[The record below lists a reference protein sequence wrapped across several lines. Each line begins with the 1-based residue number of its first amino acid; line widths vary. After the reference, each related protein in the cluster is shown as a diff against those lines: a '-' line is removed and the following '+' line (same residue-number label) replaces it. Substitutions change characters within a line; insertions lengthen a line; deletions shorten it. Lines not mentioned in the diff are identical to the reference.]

1 MAFAELK
8 DLRMH
13 YEVAGP
19 VDAPTLVFS
28 NSLGTDLSM
37 WDVQAVE
44 FAKKYR
50 VVRYDKRGHGQSSSP
65 AGPYTIEMLGRDV
78 LGLLDFLEFDKVHF
92 CGLSIGGQ
100 TGMWLGVNAA
110 QRLNK
115 LVLSNTAAKIGTI
128 DGWKARIETVSTSG
142 MKSVA
147 ATVVERWFTV
157 GFRAEEPAEVSR
169 IQRVL
174 ENANIEGYAGCCAAV
189 RDFDYR
195 EKVSAIRTPTMA
207 IAGTHDPATPP
218 GDTRWVA
225 DQIAGSRFV
234 ELNASHLSNIEA
246 HERFSAELGAFLA
259 S

>member
-19 VDAPTLVFS
+19 VGAPVLVFS

-78 LGLLDFLEFDKVHF
+78 VGLLDFLEFDRVHF

-115 LVLSNTAAKIGTI
+115 LVLSNTAAKIGTT
-128 DGWKARIETVSTSG
+128 DGWNVRIETVSTSG

-157 GFRAEEPAEVSR
+157 GFRAVEPAEVSR

-174 ENANIEGYAGCCAAV
+174 ENANVRGYAGCCAAV

-195 EKVSAIRTPTMA
+195 EKVGEIRTSTMA
-207 IAGTHDPATPP
+207 IAGAHDPATPP

-225 DQIAGSRFV
+225 DRIAGSRFV

-259 S
+259 A

>member
-19 VDAPTLVFS
+19 VGAPALVFS

-78 LGLLDFLEFDKVHF
+78 LGLLDFLEFDSVHF

-128 DGWKARIETVSTSG
+128 DGWNARIETVNTSG

-157 GFRAEEPAEVSR
+157 GFRAEEPAEVAR

-174 ENANIEGYAGCCAAV
+174 ENANVHGYAECCAAV

-195 EKVSAIRTPTMA
+195 ERVSAIRTPTMA
-207 IAGTHDPATPP
+207 IAGRHDPATPP

-259 S
+259 A

>member
-19 VDAPTLVFS
+19 VGAPTLVFS

-44 FAKKYR
+44 FAKTYR
-50 VVRYDKRGHGQSSSP
+50 LVRYDKRGHGQSSSP

-78 LGLLDFLEFDKVHF
+78 VGLLDFLEFDRVHF

-115 LVLSNTAAKIGTI
+115 LVLSNTAAKIGTT
-128 DGWKARIETVSTSG
+128 DGWNVRIETVSTSG

-157 GFRAEEPAEVSR
+157 GFRADEPAEVSR

-174 ENANIEGYAGCCAAV
+174 ENANVQGYAGCCAAV

-195 EKVSAIRTPTMA
+195 EKVGEIRTSTMA
-207 IAGTHDPATPP
+207 IAGAHDPATPP

-225 DQIAGSRFV
+225 DRIAGSRFV

-259 S
+259 A

>member
-13 YEVAGP
+13 YEIAGP
-19 VDAPTLVFS
+19 AGAPVLLFS

-37 WDVQAVE
+37 WDVQAAE
-44 FAKKYR
+44 FVKKYR
-50 VVRYDKRGHGQSSSP
+50 VARYDKRGHGQSSSP
-65 AGPYTIEMLGRDV
+65 AGPYTIEVLGRDV
-78 LGLLDFLEFDKVHF
+78 LALLDFLKLDKVHF

-110 QRLNK
+110 NRLNK
-115 LVLSNTAAKIGTI
+115 LVLSNTAAKIGTT
-128 DGWKARIETVSTSG
+128 DSWNTRIENVSNRG

-169 IQRVL
+169 IQQVL
-174 ENANIEGYAGCCAAV
+174 ESANVQGYAGCCAAV

-195 EKVSAIRTPTMA
+195 EKVGSIRTPTLV

-218 GDTRWVA
+218 GDTRLVA
-225 DQIAGSRFV
+225 DQIAGSKFV

-246 HERFSAELGAFLA
+246 HQRFSAELGQFLA
-259 S
+259 A

>member
-19 VDAPTLVFS
+19 VGAPVLVFS

-78 LGLLDFLEFDKVHF
+78 VGLLDFLEFDSVHF

-115 LVLSNTAAKIGTI
+115 LVLSNTAAKIGTT
-128 DGWKARIETVSTSG
+128 DGWNVRIETVSTSG

-174 ENANIEGYAGCCAAV
+174 ENANVRGYAGCCAAV

-195 EKVSAIRTPTMA
+195 EKVGEIRTSTMA

-225 DQIAGSRFV
+225 DRIAGSRFV

-259 S
+259 A

>member
-19 VDAPTLVFS
+19 VGAPVLLFS

-78 LGLLDFLEFDKVHF
+78 VGLLDFLEFDRVHF

-115 LVLSNTAAKIGTI
+115 LVLSNTAAKIGTT
-128 DGWKARIETVSTSG
+128 DGWNVRIETVSTSG

-174 ENANIEGYAGCCAAV
+174 ENANVRGYAGCCAAV

-195 EKVSAIRTPTMA
+195 EKVGEIRTSTMA
-207 IAGTHDPATPP
+207 IAGAHDPATPP

-225 DQIAGSRFV
+225 DRIAGSRFV

-259 S
+259 A

>member
-19 VDAPTLVFS
+19 VGAPVLVFS

-65 AGPYTIEMLGRDV
+65 AGPYTIEMLGHDV
-78 LGLLDFLEFDKVHF
+78 VGLLDFLEFDRVHF

-115 LVLSNTAAKIGTI
+115 LVLSNTAAKIGTT
-128 DGWKARIETVSTSG
+128 DGWNVRIETVSTSG

-174 ENANIEGYAGCCAAV
+174 ENANVRGYAGCCAAV

-195 EKVSAIRTPTMA
+195 EKVGEIRTSTMA
-207 IAGTHDPATPP
+207 IAGAHDPATPP

-225 DQIAGSRFV
+225 DRIAGSRFV

-259 S
+259 A

>member
-19 VDAPTLVFS
+19 VGAPVLVFS

-78 LGLLDFLEFDKVHF
+78 VGLLDFLEFDRVHF

-115 LVLSNTAAKIGTI
+115 LVLSNTAAKIGTT
-128 DGWKARIETVSTSG
+128 DGWNLRIETVSTSG

-174 ENANIEGYAGCCAAV
+174 ENANVRGYAGCCAAV

-195 EKVSAIRTPTMA
+195 EKVGEIRTSTMA

-225 DQIAGSRFV
+225 DRIAGSRFV

-259 S
+259 A

>member
-19 VDAPTLVFS
+19 VGAPALVFS
-28 NSLGTDLSM
+28 NSLGTDLTM

-65 AGPYTIEMLGRDV
+65 AGPYTIGMLGGDV
-78 LGLLDFLEFDKVHF
+78 VGLLDFLEFDRVHF

-115 LVLSNTAAKIGTI
+115 LVLSNTAAKIGTT
-128 DGWKARIETVSTSG
+128 DGWNLRIETVSTSG

-174 ENANIEGYAGCCAAV
+174 ENANVRGYAGCCAAV

-195 EKVSAIRTPTMA
+195 EKVGEIRTSTMA

-225 DQIAGSRFV
+225 DRIAGSRFV

-259 S
+259 A

>member
-19 VDAPTLVFS
+19 VGAPTLVFS

-78 LGLLDFLEFDKVHF
+78 LGLLDFLELDRVHF

-128 DGWKARIETVSTSG
+128 DGWNARIETVSTSG

-174 ENANIEGYAGCCAAV
+174 ENANVQGYAGCCAAV

-195 EKVSAIRTPTMA
+195 ERVSAIRTSTMA

-225 DQIAGSRFV
+225 DQIAESRFV

-259 S
+259 A

>member
-1 MAFAELK
+1 
-8 DLRMH
+8 MH

-19 VDAPTLVFS
+19 GGAPVLVFS

-37 WDVQAVE
+37 WDVQAAE
-44 FAKKYR
+44 FAKKFR
-50 VVRYDKRGHGQSSSP
+50 VVRYDKRGHGLSSSP

-78 LGLLDFLEFDKVHF
+78 LGLLDFLEFDRVHF

-128 DGWKARIETVSTSG
+128 DGWNARIETISASG

-174 ENANIEGYAGCCAAV
+174 ENANVQGYAGCCAAV

-246 HERFSAELGAFLA
+246 HERFSAELDAFLA
-259 S
+259 A

>member
-19 VDAPTLVFS
+19 VGAPVLVFS

-78 LGLLDFLEFDKVHF
+78 VGLLDFLEFDRVHF

-115 LVLSNTAAKIGTI
+115 LVLSNTAAKIGTT
-128 DGWKARIETVSTSG
+128 DGWNVRIETVSTSG

-174 ENANIEGYAGCCAAV
+174 ENANVRGYAGCCAAV

-195 EKVSAIRTPTMA
+195 EKVGEIRTSTMA

-225 DQIAGSRFV
+225 DRIAGSRFV

-259 S
+259 A

>member
-1 MAFAELK
+1 MAFAALK

-19 VDAPTLVFS
+19 VGAPVLVFS

-65 AGPYTIEMLGRDV
+65 APPYTIEVLGRDV
-78 LGLLDFLEFDKVHF
+78 VGLLDFLEFDRVHF

-110 QRLNK
+110 RRLNK
-115 LVLSNTAAKIGTI
+115 LVLSNTAAKIGTT
-128 DGWKARIETVSTSG
+128 DGWNTRIETVKTSG

-174 ENANIEGYAGCCAAV
+174 ENANVQGYAGCCAAV

-218 GDTRWVA
+218 ADTRWVA

-259 S
+259 A

>member
-1 MAFAELK
+1 
-8 DLRMH
+8 
-13 YEVAGP
+13 
-19 VDAPTLVFS
+19 
-28 NSLGTDLSM
+28 
-37 WDVQAVE
+37 
-44 FAKKYR
+44 
-50 VVRYDKRGHGQSSSP
+50 
-65 AGPYTIEMLGRDV
+65 MLGRDV
-78 LGLLDFLEFDKVHF
+78 VGLLDFLEFDRVHF

-115 LVLSNTAAKIGTI
+115 LVLSNTAAKIGTT
-128 DGWKARIETVSTSG
+128 DGWNVRIETVSTSG

-174 ENANIEGYAGCCAAV
+174 ENANVRGYAGCCAAV

-195 EKVSAIRTPTMA
+195 EKVGEIRTSTMA
-207 IAGTHDPATPP
+207 IAGAHDPATPP

-225 DQIAGSRFV
+225 DRIAGSRFV

-259 S
+259 A

>member
-1 MAFAELK
+1 L
-8 DLRMH
+8 
-13 YEVAGP
+13 
-19 VDAPTLVFS
+19 FS

-78 LGLLDFLEFDKVHF
+78 VGLLDFLEFDRVHF

-115 LVLSNTAAKIGTI
+115 LVLSNTAAKIGTT
-128 DGWKARIETVSTSG
+128 DGWNVRIETVSTSG

-174 ENANIEGYAGCCAAV
+174 ENANVRGYAGCCAAV

-195 EKVSAIRTPTMA
+195 EKVGEIRTSTMA
-207 IAGTHDPATPP
+207 IAGAHDPATPP

-225 DQIAGSRFV
+225 DRIAGSRFV

-259 S
+259 A

>member
-19 VDAPTLVFS
+19 VGAPVLVFS

-78 LGLLDFLEFDKVHF
+78 VGLLDFLEFDRVHF

-115 LVLSNTAAKIGTI
+115 LVLSNTAAKIGTT
-128 DGWKARIETVSTSG
+128 DGWNVRIETVSTSG

-174 ENANIEGYAGCCAAV
+174 ENANVRGYAGCCAAV

-195 EKVSAIRTPTMA
+195 EKVGEIRTSTMA
-207 IAGTHDPATPP
+207 IAGAHDPATPP

-225 DQIAGSRFV
+225 DRIAGSRFV

-259 S
+259 A

>member
-19 VDAPTLVFS
+19 VGAPVLVFS

-78 LGLLDFLEFDKVHF
+78 VGLLDFLEFDRVHF

-100 TGMWLGVNAA
+100 TGIWLGVNAA

-115 LVLSNTAAKIGTI
+115 LVLSNTAAKIGTT
-128 DGWKARIETVSTSG
+128 DGWNVRIETVSTSG

-174 ENANIEGYAGCCAAV
+174 ENANVRGYAGCCAAV

-195 EKVSAIRTPTMA
+195 EKVGEIRTSTMA
-207 IAGTHDPATPP
+207 IAGAHDPATPP

-259 S
+259 A